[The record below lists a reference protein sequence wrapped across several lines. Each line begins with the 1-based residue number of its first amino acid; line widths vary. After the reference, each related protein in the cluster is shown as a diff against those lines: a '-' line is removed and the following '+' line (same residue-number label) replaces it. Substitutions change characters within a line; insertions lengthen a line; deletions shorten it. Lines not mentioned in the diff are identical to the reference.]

1 MGVDILVE
9 DRLQPV
15 ALHALD
21 RGDRRAQD
29 SQGNVLAKGGDHTL
43 AGDAV
48 EDACH
53 RVPPDGEHGQDGEP
67 GYRGS
72 GYGHQASVWTRAR
85 AINTIRTWLGRSQ
98 YGGDPY
104 FKGRMQDFRIYSGAQ
119 DAAFIA
125 NLAR

>member
-1 MGVDILVE
+1 VTAKAEAWPANSAVKLLMGVDILLE

-29 SQGNVLAKGGDHTL
+29 SEGNVLAKGGDHTL

-53 RVPPDGEHGQDGEP
+53 RVPPDGEHGQ
-67 GYRGS
+67 
-72 GYGHQASVWTRAR
+72 
-85 AINTIRTWLGRSQ
+85 